1 VTQHAQPTSPAVKVI
16 PLDYEQDVDGHVRV
30 DDVTADLKSRST
42 RSGVLM
48 IASHAI
54 QLGIGIAGTAV
65 LARLLVPGDF
75 GLLAMV
81 MTLISFVATIRDMG
95 LPVAAVHKQDLTGD
109 QASGLFWINAAMSV
123 ITAAI
128 VAISA
133 PLLAWFYGEP
143 RLVGMTLVM
152 SAGILI
158 SSLTMVHI
166 GLMRRQMKFGAI
178 TALEIG
184 AMIFGAAVG
193 IVSALLGAGYW
204 ALVYQQVAIYVWQSA
219 SAWVMCRFRPGSRS
233 PSDIA
238 RDPALRSMLR
248 YGRDVTASRLLGK
261 IGRNLDAVLIGYFT
275 NATVMGLYRKA
286 YDWSVTPFNQIYSPL
301 LVVAVASFSR
311 LQDDPARYRLY
322 ARTTLLGLFA
332 ITLPGMALLLVE
344 ADGFILLLLGRQW
357 TDAIPI
363 FRVLT
368 VAAYF
373 GSFTLVTK
381 WLFLSEG
388 RTAEQLIWSMIS
400 MPLMVI
406 GVIAGIRWGA
416 IGVAWG
422 FAAASILLAAPGVW
436 YCLRRSPFG
445 VKDYFSAV
453 WRPTFA
459 SIAAAALL
467 WILRDHLPH
476 STFLFVRVT
485 VNSLLYGL
493 LYMICGLI
501 LPGSLTEIKQLLT
514 QWRRK

>member
-1 VTQHAQPTSPAVKVI
+1 VSHEAQPTSPVVVT
-16 PLDYEQDVDGHVRV
+16 PLDVEDVDGHLRV
-30 DDVTADLKSRST
+30 DDVTADLKSRSA

-48 IASHAI
+48 IVSHAI

-65 LARLLVPGDF
+65 LARLLRPQDF
-75 GLLAMV
+75 GYLAMV

-95 LPVAAVHKQDLTGD
+95 LPVAAVQKQELTSE
-109 QASGLFWINAAMSV
+109 QASGLFWINGLMSMV
-123 ITAAI
+123 TAAI
-128 VAISA
+128 VAAGA

-143 RLVGMTLVM
+143 KLVNMTLVM
-152 SAGILI
+152 AIGIFV

-184 AMIFGAAVG
+184 AMLFGAVVG

-204 ALVYQQVAIYVWQSA
+204 ALVYQQVAIYVWQSG
-219 SAWVMCRFRPGSRS
+219 SAWVMCRWRPRRRS
-233 PSDIA
+233 PSDIVA
-238 RDPALRSMLR
+238 DPALRSMLR

-261 IGRNLDAVLIGYFT
+261 IGRNLDGVLVGYFT
-275 NATVMGLYRKA
+275 DATTLGLYQKA
-286 YDWSVTPFNQIYSPL
+286 YHWSVTPFNQIYSPL

-311 LQDDPARYRLY
+311 LQNDHARYRLY
-322 ARTTLLGLFA
+322 AHTTLLGLFA
-332 ITLPGMALLLVE
+332 LTLPGMALLFVE
-344 ADGFILLLLGRQW
+344 ADGIILLLLGRQW

-368 VAAYF
+368 IAAFF

-388 RTAEQLIWSMIS
+388 RTGEQLRWSALAA
-400 MPLMVI
+400 PTMVV
-406 GVIAGIRWGA
+406 GVAMGIRWGA

-422 FAAASILLAAPGVW
+422 FAAASALLAAPGVW

-445 VKDYFSAV
+445 LSDYVSAV
-453 WRPTFA
+453 WRPAVA
-459 SIAAAALL
+459 SVVAAVLL
-467 WILRDHLPH
+467 WLVRAHLPQAPY
-476 STFLFVRVT
+476 LIIRVAI
-485 VNSLLYGL
+485 NSAIYGVFYASCWL
-493 LYMICGLI
+493 M
-501 LPGSLTEIKQLLT
+501 LPGAWAEVSRIVR

>member
-1 VTQHAQPTSPAVKVI
+1 MTQPAQSTSQSPILVAQGA
-16 PLDYEQDVDGHVRV
+16 EQDVDGHVRV
-30 DDVTADLKSRST
+30 DAVTAELRSRST

-65 LARLLVPGDF
+65 LARLLSPSDF

-95 LPVAAVHKQDLTGD
+95 LPFAAVHKQDLTGD
-109 QASGLFWINAAMSV
+109 QVSGLFWINAAMSV
-123 ITAAI
+123 FTAAI
-128 VAISA
+128 VAGSA

-143 RLVGMTLVM
+143 RLVSMTLVM
-152 SAGILI
+152 SAGILV

-166 GLMRRQMKFGAI
+166 GLMRRQMRFGAI

-184 AMIFGAAVG
+184 AMFFGATVA
-193 IVSALLGAGYW
+193 IVAALLGAGYW
-204 ALVYQQVAIYVWQSA
+204 ALVYQQVAIYVWQSG
-219 SAWVMCRFRPGSRS
+219 SAWLMCRFRPGRRG
-233 PSDIA
+233 PFDIA
-238 RDPALRSMLR
+238 RDPTLRSMLR
-248 YGRDVTASRLLGK
+248 YGRDVTASRFLGK
-261 IGRNLDAVLIGYFT
+261 LGRNLDGVLIGYFT

-286 YDWSVTPFNQIYSPL
+286 YDWSVTPFNQVYLPL

-311 LQDDPARYRLY
+311 LQNDPQRYRLY

-344 ADGFILLLLGRQW
+344 AEGFILLLLGRQW

-388 RTAEQLIWSMIS
+388 RTAEQLKWSLIS
-400 MPLMVI
+400 MPPMVI
-406 GVIAGIRWGA
+406 GVASGVRWGA
-416 IGVAWG
+416 LGVAWG
-422 FAAASILLAAPGVW
+422 LAAVSILLAAPGVW
-436 YCLRRSPFG
+436 YCLRRSPFR
-445 VKDYFSAV
+445 VKDYLGAV
-453 WRPTFA
+453 WRPTVA
-459 SIAAAALL
+459 SIAAAVLI
-467 WILRDHLPH
+467 WILRDHLPQSPH
-476 STFLFVRVT
+476 LFVRVL
-485 VNSLLYGL
+485 VNSMLYSV
-493 LYMICGLI
+493 LYVICGLI
-501 LPGSLTEIKQLLT
+501 LPGSVTEIRQLLT